1 MDQSIS
7 LSLAD
12 FGVPREAVRDL
23 SAAPTP
29 EHIRYLDLMRTGR
42 ADAPRPDAVVEF
54 QGSAV
59 AYAVDAT
66 KHGPPRG
73 GLELLHRTLAY
84 RADAPYLLVVEP
96 GRLVVRALSLDGAL
110 AAVQNELGI
119 RRDDPGATSTF
130 LRLSMEPEG
139 LPVASPEQE
148 VHQLLFGLLTKSI
161 ARLTKHGVSQ
171 DDAISLTGRALF
183 LRFILDR
190 GILKASE
197 IDGVCTGATSE
208 ADLFRHATATRE
220 TCRWLDRTFNGDFL
234 PVESLR
240 DHTLSKMP
248 AGTFQ
253 ALTDIMHRS
262 AGGQT
267 VFDWASVDFA
277 HVPAGLLS
285 QVYEHQAALSDPT
298 LRHTASVYYTPRR
311 IAEYMVRESFAA
323 MSRERG
329 EPEAKDARV
338 LDPAAGGGVF
348 LVAAFRE
355 LVRLHWSV
363 SGTRPDTKR
372 LRAILYRQIAG
383 YEVTEAALRLTALS
397 LYLTTL
403 ELDPNPRPLAK
414 LRFDPLRESVLR
426 DVSGG
431 APRFTIGTVG
441 ADIKDDERFDLVIGN
456 PPWTGASADV
466 SARMTEAIRP
476 IVADR
481 LGAARAAAFS
491 LPDGVPDLAFLWKAA
506 RLARDDGR
514 IAFALHGRF
523 LFKDTKPGQQ
533 SRAQILEAFAVTGIL
548 NGADLRMTDV
558 WPNIQA
564 PFCLLFCRNRRPE
577 TDSAFYFASAYEE
590 ASLNAQ
596 GRLRLDSSAAVPV
609 AAETARNT
617 PLLFKVLFRGGA
629 LDLALLRRI
638 EALRLPELRD
648 YWTGL
653 GLATSQGFKVGG
665 FPLHDAR
672 VLRNLPVLGAEQRGK
687 FFLDTSAL
695 PISNYDRVHRPRE
708 RDVYRGPLV
717 LVRKSPPAG
726 DDVPNVTVSRAD
738 VAYTESFYGYSA
750 HGHREA
756 EALASYVGLV
766 LSSDLFLWHVLLT
779 SGEFGVERDSI
790 QKRDVDRF
798 PFVPLERLSDAQK
811 GLLAELAVALH
822 EDAKTARPRAAKFVQ
837 ELYGIDSSEW
847 RVLLDTLDVGLPYR
861 ESKQRAQEK
870 PSEAEVD
877 RFAKT
882 VANIVAKFTPESRVS
897 VRVLPF
903 VEHRPWRIL
912 DLSTSVSNGSKA
924 ISERDAMHALLSS
937 ADDLGAS
944 QVLVRLDGEHR
955 ILVGILTEYRYWTL
969 TRARQLGVHLVQE
982 YLDNVLTGEEA

>member
-1 MDQSIS
+1 VDSRIS
-7 LSLAD
+7 RSLAD

-23 SAAPTP
+23 SADATP
-29 EHIRYLDLMRTGR
+29 GHIPYLDLMRTGR
-42 ADAPRPDAVVEF
+42 PGAPRPDAVVEF
-54 QGSAV
+54 QGSPV

-66 KHGPPRG
+66 KGGPPPG
-73 GLELLHRTLAY
+73 AIALLHRTLAY

-96 GRLVVRALSLDGAL
+96 GRLVVRALSLDQAL
-110 AAVQNELGI
+110 AAVQTELGI

-139 LPVASPEQE
+139 LPAGSPEQE

-161 ARLTKHGVSQ
+161 SRLSEHGVSQ

-190 GILKASE
+190 GILKSDEIGSVCSGAASE
-197 IDGVCTGATSE
+197 G
-208 ADLFRHATATRE
+208 DLFRHATATRE
-220 TCRWLDRTFNGDFL
+220 TCRWLDRNFNGDFL
-234 PVESLR
+234 PVELLR
-240 DHTLSKMP
+240 DNTLSKMP
-248 AGTFQ
+248 AGTFD

-262 AGGQT
+262 EGGQT
-267 VFDWASVDFA
+267 VFDWAAVDFA

-298 LRHTASVYYTPRR
+298 HRHSASVYYTPRR
-311 IAEYMVRESFAA
+311 IAEYMVREAFAA
-323 MSRERG
+323 ICRERG
-329 EPEAKDARV
+329 EPKAKDARV
-338 LDPAAGGGVF
+338 LDPASGGGVF

-363 SGTRPDTKR
+363 SEARPDTKK
-372 LRAILYRQIAG
+372 LRSILYKQIAG

-403 ELDPNPRPLAK
+403 ELDPNPRPIEK
-414 LRFDPLRESVLR
+414 LRFDPLRATVLR
-426 DVSGG
+426 DVSDGHS
-431 APRFTIGTVG
+431 PRTIGTIG
-441 ADIKDDERFDLVIGN
+441 ADIKDGEGFDLVIGN
-456 PPWTGASADV
+456 PPWTGASSDV

-476 IVADR
+476 IVAAR
-481 LGAARAAAFS
+481 LGAPRAAAFS

-506 RLARDDGR
+506 DLARSDGW

-533 SRAQILEAFAVTGIL
+533 ARAQILEAFAVTGIL

-577 TDSAFYFASAYEE
+577 PESAFYFASAYEE
-590 ASLNAQ
+590 ESLNAQ

-609 AAETARNT
+609 AVETARNN
-617 PLLFKVLFRGGA
+617 PLLFKVLFRGGP

-638 EALRLPELRD
+638 EALGLPTLKN

-653 GLATSQGFKVGG
+653 GLATSQGFQVGTSEREDAK
-665 FPLHDAR
+665 PLR
-672 VLRNLPVLGAEQRGK
+672 GMPLLRSEQQGR
-687 FFLDTSAL
+687 FFLDTRTL
-695 PISNYDRVHRPRE
+695 PAFDHERVHRL
-708 RDVYRGPLV
+708 RDRNAYRGPLL

-726 DDVPNVTVSRAD
+726 DDVPSVTVSKGD

-750 HGHREA
+750 RGHGEA
-756 EALASYVGLV
+756 EALATYVGLI
-766 LSSDLFLWHVLLT
+766 LNSDLFLWHLLLT

-798 PFVPLERLSDAQK
+798 PLVPLDRLSQDQRAQVTD
-811 GLLAELAVALH
+811 LAAAFH
-822 EDAKTARPRAAKFVQ
+822 KDAKTARPRVGKFVQ
-837 ELYGIDSSEW
+837 DLYGIDSSEW
-847 RVLLDTLDVGLPYR
+847 RVVLDTLEVGLPYR
-861 ESKQRAQEK
+861 ESKQRAQER

-877 RFAKT
+877 RFAKA
-882 VANIVAKFTPESRVS
+882 VRNIVSKFTPESHVT
-897 VRVLPF
+897 VRALPF

-912 DLSTSVSNGSKA
+912 DLRTCASNGSSA
-924 ISERDAMHALLSS
+924 ISEREAMRALLDA
-937 ADDLGAS
+937 ADDLAAS
-944 QVLVRLDGEHR
+944 QVLARLDATHR
-955 ILVGILTEYRYWTL
+955 ILVGILAEYRYWTP

-982 YLDNVLTGEEA
+982 YLDGVPTAEEA